1 MVRQEYPGV
10 TGRQGLVENSP
21 ESAEKILPT
30 RVIRINSV
38 VLNPTSDNMVQ
49 HSGGI
54 GGDSNIA

>member
-1 MVRQEYPGV
+1 MVRKECPSL
-10 TGRQGLVENSP
+10 TGLSGLAENLADP
-21 ESAEKILPT
+21 AEKILPI